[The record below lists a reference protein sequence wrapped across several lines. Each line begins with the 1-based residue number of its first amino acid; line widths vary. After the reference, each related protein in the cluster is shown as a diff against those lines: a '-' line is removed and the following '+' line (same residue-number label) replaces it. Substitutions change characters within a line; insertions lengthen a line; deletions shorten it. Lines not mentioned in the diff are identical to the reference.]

1 MGRIYLTIKGVA
13 HSGLDKIGTIRLRM
27 ISNDGFDNLS
37 HCKSPVPNHNPP
49 PIPHFAQIHSTAP
62 PGKQLQN
69 STFSYSNA
77 LSLKDNERRLG
88 ISPRKS
94 EIARLTKHL
103 HIIVAEKLHIIPH
116 QHAISKEDRERQN
129 GHKGHVLWFTG
140 LSGSGKSTV
149 ASAVERELHQQG
161 IKTFILDGD
170 NVRTGLNSDLDFS
183 AASREENIRRIAHVS
198 ALMKDAGLVVL
209 SAFVSPYQK
218 DRDFVRECAQG
229 DFSEI
234 FISTPLEVCEQRDV
248 KGLYA
253 KAKAGEISNFT
264 GISAPFV
271 EPNNPELDV
280 PTHEMSIEEATAMVV
295 DYINTKIALDQ

>member
-1 MGRIYLTIKGVA
+1 M
-13 HSGLDKIGTIRLRM
+13 
-27 ISNDGFDNLS
+27 
-37 HCKSPVPNHNPP
+37 
-49 PIPHFAQIHSTAP
+49 
-62 PGKQLQN
+62 
-69 STFSYSNA
+69 
-77 LSLKDNERRLG
+77 
-88 ISPRKS
+88 
-94 EIARLTKHL
+94 
-103 HIIVAEKLHIIPH
+103 AEKLHIIPH
-116 QHAISKEDRERQN
+116 QYAISKEDRERQN

-170 NVRTGLNSDLDFS
+170 NVRAGLNSDLDFS

-218 DRDFVRECAQG
+218 DRDFVRECANNE
-229 DFSEI
+229 FSEI
-234 FISTPLEVCEQRDV
+234 FISTPLKVCEQRDV

-253 KAKAGEISNFT
+253 KARAGEISNFT
-264 GISAPFV
+264 GISAPFE
-271 EPNNPELDV
+271 EPINPDLDV

>member
-1 MGRIYLTIKGVA
+1 M
-13 HSGLDKIGTIRLRM
+13 H
-27 ISNDGFDNLS
+27 
-37 HCKSPVPNHNPP
+37 PV
-49 PIPHFAQIHSTAP
+49 
-62 PGKQLQN
+62 G
-69 STFSYSNA
+69 
-77 LSLKDNERRLG
+77 
-88 ISPRKS
+88 
-94 EIARLTKHL
+94 
-103 HIIVAEKLHIIPH
+103 EKLHIIPH
-116 QHAISKEDRERQN
+116 QHALSKKDRECQN

-149 ASAVERELHQQG
+149 ASAVERKLHQQG
-161 IKTFILDGD
+161 IRTFILDGD

-218 DRDFVRECAQG
+218 DRDFVRECAQS

-253 KAKAGEISNFT
+253 KARAGQISNFT
-264 GISAPFV
+264 GISAPFE
-271 EPNNPELDV
+271 EPTNPELDV
-280 PTHEMSIEEATAMVV
+280 PTHELSIEQATAMVV
-295 DYINTKIALDQ
+295 DYINPKIALNK

>member
-1 MGRIYLTIKGVA
+1 M
-13 HSGLDKIGTIRLRM
+13 
-27 ISNDGFDNLS
+27 
-37 HCKSPVPNHNPP
+37 
-49 PIPHFAQIHSTAP
+49 
-62 PGKQLQN
+62 
-69 STFSYSNA
+69 
-77 LSLKDNERRLG
+77 
-88 ISPRKS
+88 
-94 EIARLTKHL
+94 
-103 HIIVAEKLHIIPH
+103 AEKLHIIPH

-129 GHKGHVLWFTG
+129 GHKSHVLWFTG

-149 ASAVERELHQQG
+149 ASAVERELHKQG

-170 NVRTGLNSDLDFS
+170 NVRAGLNSDLDFS

-218 DRDFVRECAQG
+218 DRDFVRDCAQV

-253 KAKAGEISNFT
+253 KARAGEISNFT
-264 GISAPFV
+264 GISAPFE
-271 EPNNPELDV
+271 EPTNPELDV
-280 PTHEMSIEEATAMVV
+280 PTHEMSIEEATALVV
-295 DYINTKIALDQ
+295 DYVKDKIKL

>member
-1 MGRIYLTIKGVA
+1 MG
-13 HSGLDKIGTIRLRM
+13 
-27 ISNDGFDNLS
+27 
-37 HCKSPVPNHNPP
+37 
-49 PIPHFAQIHSTAP
+49 
-62 PGKQLQN
+62 
-69 STFSYSNA
+69 
-77 LSLKDNERRLG
+77 
-88 ISPRKS
+88 
-94 EIARLTKHL
+94 
-103 HIIVAEKLHIIPH
+103 EKLHIIPH
-116 QHAISKEDRERQN
+116 QHAISAADRGRQN

-161 IKTFILDGD
+161 IRTFILDGD
-170 NVRTGLNSDLDFS
+170 NVRAGLNSDLDFS

-218 DRDFVRECAQG
+218 DRDFVRECAQC

-253 KAKAGEISNFT
+253 KARAGEISNFT
-264 GISAPFV
+264 GISAPFE
-271 EPNNPELDV
+271 EPTNPELNV
-280 PTHEMSIEEATAMVV
+280 PTHEMSIEEATTMVV

>member
-1 MGRIYLTIKGVA
+1 M
-13 HSGLDKIGTIRLRM
+13 
-27 ISNDGFDNLS
+27 
-37 HCKSPVPNHNPP
+37 
-49 PIPHFAQIHSTAP
+49 
-62 PGKQLQN
+62 
-69 STFSYSNA
+69 
-77 LSLKDNERRLG
+77 
-88 ISPRKS
+88 
-94 EIARLTKHL
+94 
-103 HIIVAEKLHIIPH
+103 AEKLHIIPH
-116 QHAISKEDRERQN
+116 QHAISKEDRECQN

-170 NVRTGLNSDLDFS
+170 NVRAGLNSDLDFS

-218 DRDFVRECAQG
+218 DRDFVRECANN
-229 DFSEI
+229 DFTEI

-253 KAKAGEISNFT
+253 KARAGEISNFT
-264 GISAPFV
+264 GISAPFE
-271 EPNNPELDV
+271 EPTNPELDV
-280 PTHEMSIEEATAMVV
+280 PTHKMSIEEATAMVV

>member
-1 MGRIYLTIKGVA
+1 M
-13 HSGLDKIGTIRLRM
+13 H
-27 ISNDGFDNLS
+27 
-37 HCKSPVPNHNPP
+37 PV
-49 PIPHFAQIHSTAP
+49 
-62 PGKQLQN
+62 G
-69 STFSYSNA
+69 
-77 LSLKDNERRLG
+77 
-88 ISPRKS
+88 
-94 EIARLTKHL
+94 
-103 HIIVAEKLHIIPH
+103 EKLHIIPH

-149 ASAVERELHQQG
+149 ASAVERKLHQQG
-161 IKTFILDGD
+161 IRTFILDGD

-218 DRDFVRECAQG
+218 DRDFVRECAQS

-253 KAKAGEISNFT
+253 KARTGQISNFT
-264 GISAPFV
+264 GISAPFE
-271 EPNNPELDV
+271 EPTNPELDV
-280 PTHEMSIEEATAMVV
+280 PTHELSIEQATTMVI
-295 DYINTKIALDQ
+295 DYINPKIALNK